1 MSPTMTNTFIIHPN
15 GLECYVKI
23 TCNITINRGNKYII
37 DYIYDY
43 SNTINTPLKQTNILK
58 YLELYDSELKEP
70 YSGDIIHRNSLSE
83 QLVKYLCMSDE
94 DLEKHS
100 GNVQAENYRVSV
112 IKSIQL
118 LWD

>member
-23 TCNITINRGNKYII
+23 TCNINLNRDKYVI
-37 DYIYDY
+37 DYVYDY
-43 SNTINTPLKQTNILK
+43 SSTINTPIKQINILK

-83 QLVKYLCMSDE
+83 QLVKYLCMSDKE
-94 DLEKHS
+94 LEKHS

>member
-1 MSPTMTNTFIIHPN
+1 MNSTMTNTFIIHPN

-23 TCNITINRGNKYII
+23 TCNINVDRDKYVI
-37 DYIYDY
+37 DYVYDY
-43 SNTINTPLKQTNILK
+43 SDTLNTLKKKINILK

-70 YSGDIIHRNSLSE
+70 YSGDIIHKNSLSE
-83 QLVKYLCMSDE
+83 QLIKYLCMSDK
-94 DLEKHS
+94 DLEKYS
-100 GNVQAENYRVSV
+100 GNVQAESYRINI

>member
-1 MSPTMTNTFIIHPN
+1 MTNTFIIHPN

-23 TCNITINRGNKYII
+23 TCNINVNCDKYVI
-37 DYIYDY
+37 DYTYDY
-43 SNTINTPLKQTNILK
+43 SNTINTPLKKINILK
-58 YLELYDSELKEP
+58 NLELYDSELKEP

-83 QLVKYLCMSDE
+83 QLIKYLCMSDK
-94 DLEKHS
+94 DLEKYS
-100 GNVQAENYRVSV
+100 GNVQAESYRINI